1 MEPGLKG
8 PSFVPSPE
16 IPPRPSHPQGPP
28 NPPKGEEP
36 AQGKKDC
43 REEPRE
49 VKTRASPSGQQS
61 DQGQPKGNQP
71 INPAAAKIAARS
83 SRRRKGSSH
92 RPGNDVEIWGNL
104 PIHLRDI
111 FRAEGQGDMPAR
123 YRDWIDS
130 YYRRLNERGD
140 H

>member
-1 MEPGLKG
+1 MSGEGSSSSETPG
-8 PSFVPSPE
+8 STQAQS
-16 IPPRPSHPQGPP
+16 QGES
-28 NPPKGEEP
+28 G
-36 AQGKKDC
+36 QKKDGA
-43 REEPRE
+43 EEPRE
-49 VKTRASPSGQQS
+49 GEEQSKPSEQQS

-71 INPAAAKIAARS
+71 DQPGGRKDRGKVAAEGGKEAAR
-83 SRRRKGSSH
+83 

-130 YYRRLNERGD
+130 YYRRLNEHGD